1 MILRF
6 SFTKRKGRRGF
17 TLIELMIVVGII
29 AILAA
34 IAVPQ
39 FVQYRQR
46 GFRAELT
53 SDLKNAYTAAQAYL
67 SDYPGATIDSAE
79 KLVFAGWLAS
89 PRVAWGSG
97 NLRVDSGTVS
107 LVHSR
112 LPAARNTGSVSSTGA
127 ITLPGP

>member
-97 NLRVDSGTVS
+97 NLRIDSGTVS

>member
-1 MILRF
+1 MILHF
-6 SFTKRKGRRGF
+6 SFTKRKGRKGF
-17 TLIELMIVVGII
+17 TLIELMIVVGLI

-53 SDLKNAYTAAQAYL
+53 SDLKNAYSAAQAYL

-79 KLVFAGWLAS
+79 KLAFAGWLAS

-112 LPAARNTGSVSSTGA
+112 LPAARNTGSVSSTGV

>member
-1 MILRF
+1 MILHL
-6 SFTKRKGRRGF
+6 TKREGRRGF

-39 FVQYRQR
+39 FIQYRQR

-53 SDLKNAYTAAQAYL
+53 SDLKNAFTAAQAYF
-67 SDYPGATIDSAE
+67 SDYPGATIDSAA
-79 KLVFAGWLAS
+79 KLTFAGWLAS
-89 PRVAWGSG
+89 PRVGWGSG
-97 NLRVDSGTVS
+97 NLRIDSGTVS
-107 LVHSR
+107 LTHSQ

-127 ITLPGP
+127 ITLPGS